1 MTNKVRLIDQ
11 VLDQIKEDVGWGD
24 MTSIEMLLTEVPEEN
39 LRSFLSEELEA

>member
-1 MTNKVRLIDQ
+1 MTNKVRLIDR

-24 MTSIEMLLTEVPEEN
+24 MTSIEMLLTEVQEEN